1 MSVTVPPVLGLP
13 LRGLVAGF
21 RRFTVDEY
29 HKLIQMG
36 MITED
41 DNLELLDGHLV
52 NKMSR
57 NPRHD
62 GSLKKTEMRLQPLL
76 PSGWETRVQMGTTL
90 IGSEPEPDLLIA
102 REDPDAYTTRHPGP
116 KDVGLVVEVSDSSLE
131 TDRKD
136 KSPIYAQS
144 SLPEYWII
152 NLVDRQVEV
161 YSSPS
166 GPTAMPA
173 FNVQRVYRSGQTI
186 PFNLDGRHIADVA
199 VDDLLP

>member
-1 MSVTVPPVLGLP
+1 MSVLNPPVLGVP

-29 HKLIQMG
+29 HKLLEMG

-52 NKMSR
+52 KKMSR

-62 GSLKKTEMRLQPLL
+62 GTLKKVDKRLQPML
-76 PSGWETRVQMGTTL
+76 PRGWESRVQMGTTL
-90 IGSEPEPDLLIA
+90 IGSEPEPDLLVA
-102 REDPDAYTTRHPGP
+102 REDPAGYTTRHPEP
-116 KDVGLVVEVSDSSLE
+116 KDVGLVIEVSDSSLE
-131 TDRKD
+131 TDRRD
-136 KSPIYAQS
+136 KAPIYAQS

-152 NLVDRQVEV
+152 NLVDRQIEV
-161 YSSPS
+161 YGSPT
-166 GPTAMPA
+166 GTTAMPTY
-173 FNVQRVYRSGQTI
+173 NVQQVYRSGQSV
-186 PFNLDGRHIADVA
+186 PFALDGRHIADIV